1 MVVLWMGGRAG
12 MLWMHAAVAGREAR
26 SETKYS
32 KSLAPWGSVLIR
44 TAMAKTAGTIKGGG
58 D

>member
-1 MVVLWMGGRAG
+1 MGGRAG